1 MPQRCNKASFRTA
14 SRSCFAEHEIIALER
29 GCSIGIPQSQASRIP
44 KAKAESQIR
53 KPNPKVT
60 WKTMR
65 FDLAD
70 LSLFRHVVEAGSI
83 TRGAERAHLALAA
96 ASTRIR
102 DMEAALG
109 VALLTRGRQGVTPT
123 PAGRT
128 LIQHARAILR
138 QAERLH
144 EDLGAYGGGLAGQ
157 IRVLS
162 NTNALTEFLPEALS
176 SFLAAHQNVS
186 VDLEERLSDE
196 IVGLIAE
203 GVADL
208 GIIAGT
214 VDAGTL
220 ETYPFRRDRFV
231 LVVARDHPLARRA
244 KIGFADVLDRDFVGL
259 DRASALQRFLAAK
272 AVRIGR
278 PLRLRVQLRS
288 FDAVCRLVEC
298 KVGIG
303 IVPETTAR
311 RVAKTMAIAVVP
323 LTDAWAE
330 RELTICI
337 RSLTELPLYA
347 RQLVEHLRAES

>member
-1 MPQRCNKASFRTA
+1 
-14 SRSCFAEHEIIALER
+14 L
-29 GCSIGIPQSQASRIP
+29 
-44 KAKAESQIR
+44 
-53 KPNPKVT
+53 
-60 WKTMR
+60 R

-83 TRGAERAHLALAA
+83 THGAERAHLALAA

-102 DMEAALG
+102 NMEDALG

-123 PAGRT
+123 QAGRT
-128 LIQHARAILR
+128 LLQHARAILR

-176 SFLAAHQNVS
+176 SFLSAHPTVS

-196 IVGLIAE
+196 IVGLVAE

-208 GIIAGT
+208 GVIAGT
-214 VDAGTL
+214 VDAGAL

-231 LVVARDHPLARRA
+231 LVVARDHPLAKRT
-244 KIGFADVLDRDFVGL
+244 KISFDEVLDHDFVGL
-259 DRASALQRFLAAK
+259 DRASALQRFLAGK

-311 RVAKTMAIAVVP
+311 RVSRTMAINAVD
-323 LTDAWAE
+323 LSDAWAV
-330 RELTICI
+330 RDLTICV
-337 RSLTELPLYA
+337 RSSKDLPAYA
-347 RQLVEHLRAES
+347 RQLVEHLRAQ